1 VKAIGFLL
9 GLMSSPALA
18 TGTATCAGKTYNDIS
33 YANIDWGGVF
43 AVVSLWVA
51 PVGDAAT
58 AKRATPKYTI
68 VLNSDMS
75 CEMHDIFLH
84 RHFSLEE

>member
-1 VKAIGFLL
+1 MKTIAILL
-9 GLMSSPALA
+9 GLISPPALA

-43 AVVSLWVA
+43 AVVSLWVT
-51 PVGDAAT
+51 PVSDAAA
-58 AKRATPKYTI
+58 AKRAIQKYTI